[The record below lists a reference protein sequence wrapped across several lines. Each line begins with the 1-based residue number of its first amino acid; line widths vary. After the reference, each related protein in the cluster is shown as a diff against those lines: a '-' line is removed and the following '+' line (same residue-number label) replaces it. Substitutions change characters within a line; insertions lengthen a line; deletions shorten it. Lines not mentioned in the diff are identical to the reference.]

1 MAKPVEAPPSEGAP
15 EWMVS
20 YADMI
25 TILMAFFVVM
35 YSMAGTKDAAKQDP
49 VMSSLRK
56 QFGRFTGSP
65 SGKYVPRSAQL
76 AGVGAGPVKRVGAI
90 PGGAEPKAPI
100 GENARVTTIRPGG
113 QVTIGGVIY
122 FEEGASDLG
131 ADQERQLQ
139 LVVQE
144 LSGKPQKIEIRGH
157 TTSRGQLQD
166 SSFRDNWDLAYA
178 RCHRTIES
186 LIAQGIDPKRLRVS
200 VAGQYEP
207 IHAGTDAVLMKKNGR
222 VEIFMLNEFA
232 ERLQGTPEERAA
244 VYVRDKQ
251 DKHGK
256 YEKRHHDDKT
266 HSDQESEH

>member
-1 MAKPVEAPPSEGAP
+1 MAAKVEAPASEGAP

-35 YSMAGTKDAAKQDP
+35 YSMAGTKDTEKQDP

-56 QFGRFTGSP
+56 QFGRFSGSP
-65 SGKYVPRSAQL
+65 SGKYVPRSAAL
-76 AGVGAGPVKRVGAI
+76 AGVGGGPVKRVGAI
-90 PGGAEPKAPI
+90 PGGAEPKAPV

-113 QVTIGGVIY
+113 QITIGGVIY
-122 FEEGASDLG
+122 FDEGISELG

-139 LVVQE
+139 LVVEE

-157 TTSRGQLQD
+157 TTSRGPNQGSD
-166 SSFRDNWDLAYA
+166 YRDNWDLGYA
-178 RCHRTIES
+178 RCHNTMEY
-186 LIAQGIDPKRLRVS
+186 LIAQGIEAKRLRVS

-207 IHAGTDAVLMKKNGR
+207 IHVGTDAVLMKKNGR

-232 ERLQGTPEERAA
+232 ERLQGTPEERSA
-244 VYVRDKQ
+244 VYVRDKN
-251 DKHGK
+251 
-256 YEKRHHDDKT
+256 EKSDHDKT
-266 HSDQESEH
+266 NSEQESEK